1 MCIGCDIGQLDSY
14 LDDYLYPY
22 QRVQQDMKRVERN
35 LLDMLKLDLDLEHR
49 AALKRQHK
57 RLVRIRRQ
65 WGRAHCSLAADV
77 SDYEKKREAERT
89 RIEGLDLGPAIE
101 GPAGLIK

>member
-14 LDDYLYPY
+14 LDDYLCPY

-35 LLDMLKLDLDLEHR
+35 LLDILKLDLDLEHR
-49 AALKRQHK
+49 AALNRHHK

-65 WGRAHCSLAADV
+65 WGKAHECLAADV
-77 SDYEKKREAERT
+77 TDCEKRREAERIRT
-89 RIEGLDLGPAIE
+89 ESLGT
-101 GPAGLIK
+101 GPVIQAPSDG